1 VQCHHVRRLRGGL
14 DLDAKLALRGV
25 RVEVAR
31 GSAATGADVREEAER
46 GDACEGVGEGED
58 VAADRQRCGL
68 LLLVV
73 VVVVQLVDVK
83 DDLVRSLRRNRWDDE
98 MAIVEEGKNGLVITT
113 YSNRL
118 CKSKDQGLLTVFI
131 RGIWGG

>member
-1 VQCHHVRRLRGGL
+1 
-14 DLDAKLALRGV
+14 
-25 RVEVAR
+25 
-31 GSAATGADVREEAER
+31 
-46 GDACEGVGEGED
+46 
-58 VAADRQRCGL
+58 L
-68 LLLVV
+68 LLLVVVV

-131 RGIWGG
+131 RGIWGGVKGLVPFSHERCQSSSSRSTTGRQTRRYSGLSCRENRRLRHFCYFPEQAVETVPNE